1 MSFHV
6 NTQVAVKLVNPNHMA
21 DFYFTQ
27 DKTAKALELLEQGAY
42 TKAIP
47 KKSYM
52 EVNNDAEDICEELF
66 DLTNNPSRQ
75 KQRIEVYGTG
85 RSISVGDIV
94 EVAGV
99 NYLCSSFGWEK
110 VA

>member
-6 NTQVAVKLVNPNHMA
+6 NTQVAVKIVDRRAMA

-27 DKTAKALELLEQGAY
+27 DKTAKARELLNNNGY
-42 TKAIP
+42 TKAVA
-47 KKSYM
+47 KMAYM
-52 EVNNDAEDICEELF
+52 TLDNAEDICEELF
-66 DLTNNPSRQ
+66 DLTNNPYRQ
-75 KQRIEVYGTG
+75 NERLDVYGNG
-85 RSISVGDIV
+85 PSISVGDII